1 MKSRRTFLSLAA
13 ASTGLMAV
21 AVAGPAQ
28 AAPPQPTPFSFTLPS
43 QQSDGVNGFCKNF
56 PVLVEGTSYQELR
69 GGGKITGRGTATVTN
84 RTTGKSLT
92 YNINGPATVTTTPDG
107 GFAVDATGPNL
118 LYTTVANSYPGVPQ
132 LAYTT
137 GHVQFTVNGSG
148 LTTSYHLSGKS
159 TDVCAALS

>member
-1 MKSRRTFLSLAA
+1 MKSRRAFLSLAA
-13 ASTGLMAV
+13 ASTGLIAV
-21 AVAGPAQ
+21 TGPAQ
-28 AAPPQPTPFSFTLPS
+28 AAPPQPTPFSLTLPS
-43 QQSDGVNGFCKNF
+43 QQNEGANGYCQNF

-84 RTTGKSLT
+84 VETGKSLT
-92 YNINGPATVTTTPDG
+92 YNINGPATITTTPDG

-118 LYTTVANSYPGVPQ
+118 LYTTAANSYPGVPQ